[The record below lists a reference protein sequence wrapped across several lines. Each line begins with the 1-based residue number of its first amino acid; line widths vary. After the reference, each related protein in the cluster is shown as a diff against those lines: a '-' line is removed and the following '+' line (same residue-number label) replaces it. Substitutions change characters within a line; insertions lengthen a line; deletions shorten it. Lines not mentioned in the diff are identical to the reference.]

1 MPDYLISRPLT
12 DALPHLDGP
21 DAIHRFAMSFLPDL
35 HGLSRRIRGDLGVL
49 FRLALPTDLQGLS
62 HGIRADLG
70 VLFRLALPTDLGGIP
85 GQVTLR
91 FRAQFPIKDAAV
103 LDAPSDL
110 QVGDRFTVR
119 VVAEKRRQD
128 ENNRTRTRP
137 VLDEEAHNWATGLLK
152 RHGIEASDV
161 VVSPR
166 WTFGRPPQRQQTPS
180 PTGARW
186 FTVRDLTATV
196 TALTPECRAYTAGI
210 GRGKAFGH
218 GMPIIIDHP

>member
-21 DAIHRFAMSFLPDL
+21 DAIHRFAMSFLP
-35 HGLSRRIRGDLGVL
+35 
-49 FRLALPTDLQGLS
+49 DLQGLS

-91 FRAQFPIKDAAV
+91 FRSPSRFEPPSPLADIKA

-110 QVGDRFTVR
+110 HVGDRFTVR